1 MKGPWKISRV
11 DRLNFYPL
19 PFFRSRKKGK
29 ERKEKQNDEANENI
43 DAHTLERT
51 RMGENFACNPIATR
65 SQNSHCTYTIIGF
78 DTDANINEAGD
89 VITRGE
95 KANKPC
101 LRIHAYASSRH
112 SS

>member
-51 RMGENFACNPIATR
+51 RMGENFAVTRLQRDHKIHIVRTLLLVSIQMQISTRLAT
-65 SQNSHCTYTIIGF
+65 
-78 DTDANINEAGD
+78 
-89 VITRGE
+89 
-95 KANKPC
+95 
-101 LRIHAYASSRH
+101 
-112 SS
+112 